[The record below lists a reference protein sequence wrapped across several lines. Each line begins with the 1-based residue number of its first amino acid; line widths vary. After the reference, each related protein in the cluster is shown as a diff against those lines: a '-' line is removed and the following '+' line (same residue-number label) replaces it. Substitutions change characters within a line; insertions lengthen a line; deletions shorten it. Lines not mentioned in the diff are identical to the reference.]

1 VAGGPGGGGSGRP
14 VGAALQAALCP
25 QPPSVAMSSFNIPN
39 ALSVFRI
46 LLVPVFFSLT
56 MRGEYLAA
64 ALVFTTAGI
73 TDAVDGFIARRFDMR
88 TPLGAAL
95 DPAADKLLQLTAYV
109 TLTFKGVIP
118 LWLCVPV
125 LAKDAVLVA
134 IFLAMRVMGRRVEIS
149 PSIPGKLSTVLQ
161 ITTVAYVLFFGRA
174 DGPRLVVFMA
184 LALATAGATIMAGL
198 HYAWREYK
206 VRSALPGRQDR
217 GG

>member
-1 VAGGPGGGGSGRP
+1 
-14 VGAALQAALCP
+14 
-25 QPPSVAMSSFNIPN
+25 MSSFNIPN
-39 ALSVFRI
+39 ALSIFRI

-56 MRGEYLAA
+56 MRGDYLAA
-64 ALVFTTAGI
+64 ALVFTMAGI
-73 TDAVDGFIARRFDMR
+73 TDAVDGFIARRFNMR

-95 DPAADKLLQLTAYV
+95 DPAADKLLQVTAYV
-109 TLTFKGVIP
+109 TLTFRGVIP

-125 LAKDAVLVA
+125 LAKDAILVV
-134 IFLAMRVMGRRVEIS
+134 IFLALRSMGRRVEIS

-174 DGPRLVVFMA
+174 DGPRLVIFMA

-206 VRSALPGRQDR
+206 GQAALPDRPGR